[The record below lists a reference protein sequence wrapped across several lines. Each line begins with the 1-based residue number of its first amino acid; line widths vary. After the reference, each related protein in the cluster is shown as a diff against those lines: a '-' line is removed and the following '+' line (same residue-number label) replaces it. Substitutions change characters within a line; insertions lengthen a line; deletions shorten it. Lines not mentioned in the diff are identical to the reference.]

1 MENFVYHPAAS
12 RGHADHGWLEAR
24 HTFSFAR
31 YYDPARMH
39 FGVLRVLNDDIVAPG
54 MGFGTHPHDNMEII
68 TIPLRGQLAHKD
80 SMGNAETI
88 STGEVQIMSAG
99 TGVEHSEYNP
109 SATEEVN
116 LLQIWVLPNRRN
128 VAPRYQQFPLLIEET
143 NRLYQIL
150 SPNSEDSGGWI
161 YQNAWF
167 FRASLSAGTSIDYEL
182 REPAN
187 GVYIFVISG
196 NIAVNGQTLSDRD
209 GYGIWS
215 VEAFPIACNEA
226 AQVLIMEVPMGFE

>member
-12 RGHADHGWLEAR
+12 RGAANHGWLQAR

-31 YYDPARMH
+31 YHDPSRMH

-68 TIPLRGQLAHKD
+68 TIPLRGSLAHKD

-88 STGEVQIMSAG
+88 TTGEVQIMSAG

-116 LLQIWVLPNRRN
+116 LLQIWVFPNRQN
-128 VAPRYQQFPLLIEET
+128 VTPRYQQFRLTMEDK
-143 NRLYQIL
+143 NHLYQIL
-150 SPNSEDSGGWI
+150 SPNPEDSGGWI
-161 YQNAWF
+161 HQNAWAF
-167 FRASLSAGTSIDYEL
+167 MGNLTAGTSIDYDL

-187 GVYIFVISG
+187 GVYLFVISG
-196 NIAVNGQTLSDRD
+196 NIAVNGQTLGPRD

-215 VEAFPIACNEA
+215 VEAFPIACNED